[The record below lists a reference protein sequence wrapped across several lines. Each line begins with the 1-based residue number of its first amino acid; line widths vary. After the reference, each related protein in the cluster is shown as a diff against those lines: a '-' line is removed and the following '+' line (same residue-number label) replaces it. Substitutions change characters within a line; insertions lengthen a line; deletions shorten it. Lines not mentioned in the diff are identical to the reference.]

1 MADSEKIMGQ
11 TAAAVLW
18 QALTFTEDADVHL
31 LTDSGVENVNRVV
44 DDFLAPL
51 PIRRVLAQVEIAE
64 SNSMVEAFWKSL
76 RHQWLYLHRLE
87 SIEAVRQLVDFY
99 VTQYNAMV
107 PHYAHD
113 GQIPDEVYAS
123 RLPIASIIAEPRA
136 RPRVIGSS
144 TTARGPAPCAVM
156 SRLCLKPKA
165 RKCNTIPTLC
175 PEPLLGVRTFNTPKA
190 MDLV

>member
-64 SNSMVEAFWKSL
+64 SNSMIEAFWKSL

-87 SIEAVRQLVDFY
+87 SIEAVQQLVDFY
-99 VTQYNAMV
+99 VTQHNAVV
-107 PHYAHD
+107 PHYAHH
-113 GQIPDEVYAS
+113 GQTPDEVYAG
-123 RLPIASIIAEPRA
+123 RPPIASVLAEHRA
-136 RPRVIGSS
+136 RVRLHRIQYYRSRSCTVCRDVPSVPE
-144 TTARGPAPCAVM
+144 TRGAQVQRDFHAM
-156 SRLCLKPKA
+156 S
-165 RKCNTIPTLC
+165 
-175 PEPLLGVRTFNTPKA
+175 
-190 MDLV
+190 